1 MRGLRLLKT
10 TQSGYEGFLHD
21 RFTLLPDT
29 RKRIMASSM
38 TVSWRCEQADLG
50 PYDVCAPLR
59 HGRLQVQQE
68 SRWQPGMVV
77 CVRAEKARCDLCDC
91 AVVDF

>member
-29 RKRIMASSM
+29 RERIMASSV
-38 TVSWRCEQADLG
+38 TASWRCGQYLG
-50 PYDVCAPLR
+50 PVNLGLYTSP
-59 HGRLQVQQE
+59 
-68 SRWQPGMVV
+68 S
-77 CVRAEKARCDLCDC
+77 
-91 AVVDF
+91 